1 MITSDLKRS
10 LKQFQLINYFSITDL
25 KSQYQRTLIGP
36 WWETISLA
44 IFLLFLSI
52 IWSRV
57 VQEDLNTYL
66 PYLVSS
72 LIIWRF
78 ISILVGQG
86 TMIFL
91 NSSELIKSFKINLS
105 TLAAIKVYDKCLIFL
120 HHLPIIIFF
129 NLYFEVDILNKSFLL
144 LFYTVPIFLITCYSV
159 CIILAFLNTRFR
171 DLQSF
176 ISMTM
181 SVMMFFTPILWKAD
195 SIGPK
200 ANFFIVQPNIL
211 YHYLEIIRMPM
222 NGQNP
227 QLLSIILTTIFT
239 FTSFIASQYIIKK
252 YSSRVPIWL

>member
-1 MITSDLKRS
+1 MITTDLKRS
-10 LKQFQLINYFSITDL
+10 LKQFRLVNYFSITDL

-44 IFLLFLSI
+44 IFLFFLSI
-52 IWSRV
+52 IWAKV
-57 VQEDLNTYL
+57 VNEDLNTYL
-66 PYLVSS
+66 PYLVTS

-78 ISILVGQG
+78 MTVLVGQG

-105 TLAAIKVYDKCLIFL
+105 TLAIIKVYDKCLIFL

-129 NLYFEVDILNKSFLL
+129 YLYFKVDVLNKSFLL

-159 CIILAFLNTRFR
+159 CIILAFFNTRFR

-176 ISMTM
+176 VSMAM

-195 SIGPK
+195 AIGPK

-211 YHYLEIIRMPM
+211 YHYIEIIRMPM